1 MPRSIWK
8 GSISFGLVQI
18 PVALYPAEQPDELHF
33 TQLDRRTMAP
43 IRYER
48 VNRETGEPVSWD
60 DIVRGYPYEKG
71 EYVVLSDE
79 DLRRANVEATQTV
92 DILDFVDASEID
104 PIYYDKPYFLAPA
117 SQNGKKRSPVTAY
130 VLLREALRKTGKVG
144 IAKVVIRT
152 REHIAAVRPHGRGLV
167 LNLLRFAH
175 ELRSD
180 EELDLPEMDAQGKG
194 LGKRELEMAER
205 LVAEMATAWQPEKY
219 KDEYRDDVMK
229 LIEKKV
235 KSGRTTAPTEPVEE
249 ERHRRAT
256 GTVDLIALLKK
267 SLGQKGE
274 KAANDEAKDGAKNG
288 AKNGRNAPEEGGKS
302 RVRKAEAPK
311 RKGGSSRRA
320 A

>member
-18 PVALYPAEQPDELHF
+18 PVALYPAEEPNELHF
-33 TQLDRRTMAP
+33 TQLDKRNMTP

-71 EYVVLSDE
+71 EYVVMSDE

-92 DILDFVDASEID
+92 DILDFVDEADID
-104 PIYYDKPYFLAPA
+104 PMYYDKPYYLAPA
-117 SQNGKKRSPVTAY
+117 SQNSKKKSPVTAY

-152 REHIAAVRPHGRGLV
+152 REHLAAVRPNGRALV

-175 ELRSD
+175 ELRTD
-180 EELDLPEMDAQGKG
+180 EELDLPEMDAEGKG

-205 LVAEMATAWQPEKY
+205 LVAEMSTAWKPEKY

-235 KSGRTTAPTEPVEE
+235 KSGQTTTPAEASEDEDRPREP
-249 ERHRRAT
+249 

-267 SLGQKGE
+267 SLGEKGG
-274 KAANDEAKDGAKNG
+274 KAANDDKGSSDARPK
-288 AKNGRNAPEEGGKS
+288 
-302 RVRKAEAPK
+302 VRKTDTPK
-311 RKGGSSRRA
+311 KKSGSRRA

>member
-18 PVALYPAEQPDELHF
+18 PVALYTAEEPDELHF
-33 TQLDRRTMAP
+33 TQLDKRTMAP

-60 DIVRGYPYEKG
+60 DIVRGYPYEKD

-104 PIYYDKPYFLAPA
+104 PNYYDKPYFLAPA
-117 SQNGKKRSPVTAY
+117 SQSGKKKSPVTAY

-152 REHIAAVRPHGRGLV
+152 REHIAAVRPHGRALV

-175 ELRSD
+175 ELRSE
-180 EELDLPEMDAQGKG
+180 EELDLPEMEAEGKG

-205 LVAEMATAWQPEKY
+205 LVAEMATAWEPEKY

-235 KSGRTTAPTEPVEE
+235 KSGQMTTPAEPVEE
-249 ERHRRAT
+249 EHHRAT

-267 SLGQKGE
+267 SLGQKGG
-274 KAANDEAKDGAKNG
+274 KVANDDAGDA
-288 AKNGRNAPEEGGKS
+288 RRAPETGGKS
-302 RVRKAEAPK
+302 RARKAETPK
-311 RKGGSSRRA
+311 RKGGGSRRA

>member
-18 PVALYPAEQPDELHF
+18 PVALYPAEEPNELHF
-33 TQLDRRTMAP
+33 TQLDKRNMTP

-71 EYVVLSDE
+71 EYVVMSDE

-92 DILDFVDASEID
+92 DILDFVDESEID
-104 PIYYDKPYFLAPA
+104 PMYYDKPYYLAPA
-117 SQNGKKRSPVTAY
+117 SQNKKKSPMTAY

-152 REHIAAVRPHGRGLV
+152 REHIAAVRPRGRALV

-175 ELRSD
+175 ELRTD
-180 EELDLPEMDAQGKG
+180 EELDLPEMDAEGKG

-205 LVAEMATAWQPEKY
+205 LVAEMATEWKPEKY

-235 KSGRTTAPTEPVEE
+235 KSGQTTTPAEPAEE
-249 ERHRRAT
+249 EEKRRDT

-267 SLGQKGE
+267 SLGQKGG
-274 KAANDEAKDGAKNG
+274 KAANDDDKEPSESSPK
-288 AKNGRNAPEEGGKS
+288 
-302 RVRKAEAPK
+302 VRKTDTPK
-311 RKGGSSRRA
+311 RKSGSRRA

>member
-18 PVALYPAEQPDELHF
+18 PVALYPAEEPNELHF
-33 TQLDRRTMAP
+33 TQLDRRNMTP

-71 EYVVLSDE
+71 EYVVMSDE

-104 PIYYDKPYFLAPA
+104 PMYYEKPYYLAPA
-117 SQNGKKRSPVTAY
+117 SPSSKKKSSVTAY

-152 REHIAAVRPHGRGLV
+152 REHIAAVRPHGRALV
-167 LNLLRFAH
+167 LNLMRFAH

-180 EELDLPEMDAQGKG
+180 EELDLPETNIEGKG

-205 LVAEMATAWQPEKY
+205 LVAEMATEWKPEKY

-229 LIEKKV
+229 LVEKKV
-235 KSGRTTAPTEPVEE
+235 KSGQTTTPAEPEE
-249 ERHRRAT
+249 EEDHRRDT

-267 SLGQKGE
+267 SLGQKGA
-274 KAANDEAKDGAKNG
+274 KVANVANDDKRADDAGSK
-288 AKNGRNAPEEGGKS
+288 
-302 RVRKAEAPK
+302 VRKAETPK
-311 RKGGSSRRA
+311 RKGSGSRRA

>member
-18 PVALYPAEQPDELHF
+18 PVALYPAEEPNELHF
-33 TQLDRRTMAP
+33 TQLDKRNMTP

-71 EYVVLSDE
+71 EYVVMSDE

-92 DILDFVDASEID
+92 DILDFVDESEID
-104 PIYYDKPYFLAPA
+104 PMYYDKPYYLAPA
-117 SQNGKKRSPVTAY
+117 SQNKKKSPMTAY

-152 REHIAAVRPHGRGLV
+152 REHIAAVRPRGRALV

-175 ELRSD
+175 ELRTD
-180 EELDLPEMDAQGKG
+180 EELDLPEMDAEGKG

-205 LVAEMATAWQPEKY
+205 LVAEMATEWKPEKY

-235 KSGRTTAPTEPVEE
+235 KSGQTTTPAEPGEE
-249 ERHRRAT
+249 EEKRRDT

-267 SLGQKGE
+267 SLGQKGG
-274 KAANDEAKDGAKNG
+274 KAANDDDKEPSESSPK
-288 AKNGRNAPEEGGKS
+288 
-302 RVRKAEAPK
+302 VRKTDTPK
-311 RKGGSSRRA
+311 RKSGSRRA

>member
-18 PVALYPAEQPDELHF
+18 PVALYPAEEPNELHF
-33 TQLDRRTMAP
+33 TQLDRRNMTP

-71 EYVVLSDE
+71 EYVVMSDE

-104 PIYYDKPYFLAPA
+104 PMYYEKPYYLAPA
-117 SQNGKKRSPVTAY
+117 STNSKKKSSVTAY

-152 REHIAAVRPHGRGLV
+152 REHIAAVRPHGRALV

-180 EELDLPEMDAQGKG
+180 EELDLPEMDVDAKG

-205 LVAEMATAWQPEKY
+205 LVAEMATEWKPEKY

-229 LIEKKV
+229 MIEKKV
-235 KSGRTTAPTEPVEE
+235 KSGQTTTPAEPEE
-249 ERHRRAT
+249 EEKPRDT

-267 SLGQKGE
+267 SLGQKGA
-274 KAANDEAKDGAKNG
+274 KAANDASDNKRERAGAK
-288 AKNGRNAPEEGGKS
+288 P
-302 RVRKAEAPK
+302 RKAETSK
-311 RKGGSSRRA
+311 RKASGSRRA

>member
-18 PVALYPAEQPDELHF
+18 PVALYPAEEPNELHF
-33 TQLDRRTMAP
+33 TQLDKRNMTP

-71 EYVVLSDE
+71 EYVVMSDE

-92 DILDFVDASEID
+92 DILDFVDESDID
-104 PIYYDKPYFLAPA
+104 PMYYDKPYYLAPA
-117 SQNGKKRSPVTAY
+117 SQNSKKKSPVTAY

-152 REHIAAVRPHGRGLV
+152 REHIAAVRPRGRALV

-175 ELRSD
+175 ELRTD
-180 EELDLPEMDAQGKG
+180 EELDLPELDAEGKG

-205 LVAEMATAWQPEKY
+205 LVAEMATDWKPEKY

-235 KSGRTTAPTEPVEE
+235 KSGQTTTPAEPDEE
-249 ERHRRAT
+249 EDKRRDT

-267 SLGQKGE
+267 SLGQKGG
-274 KAANDEAKDGAKNG
+274 KAANDDKEPSESSTK
-288 AKNGRNAPEEGGKS
+288 
-302 RVRKAEAPK
+302 VRKTDTPK
-311 RKGGSSRRA
+311 RKSGSRRA

>member
-18 PVALYPAEQPDELHF
+18 PVALYPAEEPNEVSF
-33 TQLDRRTMAP
+33 KQLDKRDMTP

-48 VNRETGEPVSWD
+48 VNRETGKPVSWD
-60 DIVRGYPYEKG
+60 DIVRGYAYDKD
-71 EYVVLSDE
+71 EYVVVSDE

-92 DILDFVDASEID
+92 DILDFVDASEIE
-104 PIYYDKPYFLAPA
+104 PMFYDKPYYLAPA
-117 SQNGKKRSPVTAY
+117 SQGKKKSPVTAY
-130 VLLREALRKTGKVG
+130 VLLREALRRTGKVG

-152 REHIAAVRPHGRGLV
+152 REHLAAVMPRGKALV
-167 LNLLRFAH
+167 MNLLRFAH

-180 EELDLPEMDAQGKG
+180 EELELPELDAEGKG

-205 LVAEMATAWQPEKY
+205 LVAEMATDWKPEKY

-235 KSGRTTAPTEPVEE
+235 KSGETTTPAEPAGEDE
-249 ERHRRAT
+249 DRGRQT

-267 SLGQKGE
+267 SLGQKGG
-274 KAANDEAKDGAKNG
+274 KAANDEKEAHDAEPK
-288 AKNGRNAPEEGGKS
+288 
-302 RVRKAEAPK
+302 VRKTDAAK
-311 RKGGSSRRA
+311 RKTGSRRA

>member
-18 PVALYPAEQPDELHF
+18 PVALYPAEEPNEISF
-33 TQLDRRTMAP
+33 KQLDKRDMTP

-48 VNRETGEPVSWD
+48 VNRETGKPVSWD
-60 DIVRGYPYEKG
+60 DIVRGYAYDKD
-71 EYVVLSDE
+71 EYVVVSDE

-92 DILDFVDASEID
+92 DILDFVDASEIE
-104 PIYYDKPYFLAPA
+104 PMFYDKPYYLAPA
-117 SQNGKKRSPVTAY
+117 SQNKKKSPVTAY

-152 REHIAAVRPHGRGLV
+152 REHIAAVMPRGRALV
-167 LNLLRFAH
+167 MNLLRFAH
-175 ELRSD
+175 ELRTD
-180 EELDLPEMDAQGKG
+180 EELDLPELEAEGKG

-205 LVAEMATAWQPEKY
+205 LVAEMATEWKPEKY

-235 KSGRTTAPTEPVEE
+235 KSGETTTSAEPAEE
-249 ERHRRAT
+249 DEDRGRQT

-267 SLGQKGE
+267 SLGQKGG
-274 KAANDEAKDGAKNG
+274 KAANDEKEAHEAEPKVRKADGAK
-288 AKNGRNAPEEGGKS
+288 
-302 RVRKAEAPK
+302 RKA
-311 RKGGSSRRA
+311 GGPRRA